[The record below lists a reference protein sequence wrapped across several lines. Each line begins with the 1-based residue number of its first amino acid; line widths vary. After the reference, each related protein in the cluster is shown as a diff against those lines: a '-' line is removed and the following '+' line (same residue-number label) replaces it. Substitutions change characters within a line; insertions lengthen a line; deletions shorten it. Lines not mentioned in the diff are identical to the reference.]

1 MKKEKFVRIIALI
14 LCAAM
19 MMCMLTAC
27 KEEVIEPEDETE
39 EEEQPDEFNM
49 LYEHI
54 ENDTPVMKIGDVEI
68 TWGVLY
74 YYFYQEATKL
84 YGNIGAINDWTA
96 EYNGGETY
104 ISYCVNEAIYNN
116 LRYIAGVEHFKKEY
130 NVTLTD
136 DQLKQMEDD
145 KAYDIELFGD
155 EEAMLEYLTGVY
167 LTEDIVRYLAEID
180 FLYVNTMEAMYGANG
195 EKLTVE
201 EITEMADTAYKMAK
215 VVAIPKDQPDALAN
229 AEAALAAVKAAP
241 SAEREAKFDELI
253 DMYCEA
259 EKAEELKGG
268 YIYTRGK
275 FFDRTAEDA
284 IKELEKNQYHN
295 GVIEGEDY
303 YFVAMRL
310 PVDVEAHPY
319 AYPYYQYNEVI
330 DENNPWGDYTL
341 RQMYVDDIY
350 EQVFW
355 EWADYA
361 EVEFYDILSKLDIGA
376 VLGWE

>member
-1 MKKEKFVRIIALI
+1 MKKERFIKIIALI

-27 KEEVIEPEDETE
+27 KEEIIEPDDTTD

-54 ENDTPVMKIGDVEI
+54 DNDTPVLKIGDVDI
-68 TWGVLY
+68 TWGVFY

-84 YGNIGAINDWTA
+84 YGNVGEIYDWTA
-96 EYNGGETY
+96 DYNGSDTY
-104 ISYCVNEAIYNN
+104 LSYCANEAIYNS
-116 LRYIAGVEHFKKEY
+116 LRYIAGVEHFARMY
-130 NVTLTD
+130 DVTLTD
-136 DQLKQMEDD
+136 EQIQQMEDD
-145 KAYDIELFGD
+145 KAYDVELFGD
-155 EEAMLEYLTGVY
+155 EAAMREYLTDVY
-167 LTEDIVRYLAEID
+167 LTEDVVKYLAEID
-180 FLYVNTMEAMYGANG
+180 FLFVNTMEAMYGADG

-201 EITEMADTAYKMAK
+201 DITAIADTAYKMAK

-229 AEAALAAVKAAP
+229 ANAALAEVKATPA
-241 SAEREAKFDELI
+241 AGLEAKFDELI
-253 DMYCEA
+253 DKYCEA
-259 EKAEELKGG
+259 DKAEELKGG
-268 YIYTRGK
+268 YVYTRGK

-284 IKELEKNQYHN
+284 IKELEKGQYHD

-310 PVDVEAHPY
+310 PVDVDAHPY
-319 AYPYYQYNEVI
+319 AYPYYQYNEVV
-330 DENNPWGDYTL
+330 DENNTWGDYTL

-350 EQVFW
+350 EQTFW
-355 EWADYA
+355 EWADYV
-361 EVEFYDILSKLDIGA
+361 EVEYYDILSQIDIDA